1 MRKLLKFALVLGVV
15 VAGSA
20 HAAEGKKKG
29 LKVNSELFDVG
40 IIAGSINIEDFPSQF
55 EPLLGVNVTFKAS
68 EYFFLQY
75 NFIQTEI
82 GVSSVEAND
91 AIVPG
96 GFGLEDR
103 DFTHYDLLVGYNIF
117 QGEFF
122 SSEGQANLSNLYI
135 VGGFGD
141 TEMGGES
148 NFTYTVGA
156 GYLIEFA
163 RKYLVRID
171 YRDYIFDSS
180 LLVSEG
186 EETVHNTQ
194 FSIGVGYL
202 F

>member
-1 MRKLLKFALVLGVV
+1 MPKMIRFGVLLSCVLL
-15 VAGSA
+15 GSLA
-20 HAAEGKKKG
+20 HAAGGGKKG
-29 LKVNSELFDVG
+29 LKVNSELFDIG

-55 EPLLGVNVTFKAS
+55 EPLLGVNITFKAS

-91 AIVPG
+91 AIA

-122 SSEGQANLSNLYI
+122 SSDGQANLSNLYV

-148 NFTYTVGA
+148 NFTYTIGA

-186 EETVHNTQ
+186 EETIHNTQ
-194 FSIGVGYL
+194 FSIGIGYL